1 MSPATW
7 TSSTQWGQTM
17 LSTLV
22 LLLAV
27 VSIAIAMYFLV
38 RVVLRSV
45 AKPRNTGSTLV
56 PGSSDQRKIL
66 VVMVHGMAGAKS
78 LAGASELV
86 ASHLPE
92 ADRLVI
98 DYDGRYISNLDS
110 YSVADTIEQAIH
122 DHVRRSGYSNIV
134 LLGHSA
140 GAALLRKAF
149 VWGHGHEEDRAR
161 FGRRGKRAWVDRVDR
176 IVLLAGMNRG
186 WSVNP
191 RPKEMTLSTYL
202 RIRLGEVLSRF
213 FGIARFAMAVRSG
226 TPFIADTRVQW
237 IRLARSDAV
246 VGGQQPF
253 PQVIQLIGSKDDVV
267 SREDGQD
274 LLAARGTVF
283 KTLPQTGHRDICA
296 ALHGPEIPG
305 MSNRRE
311 RIVQALLGQ
320 IDLLEPDLIDL
331 PAEKREFTRI
341 VYIVHG
347 IRDYGNWTDVLRSA
361 VESRCLRAGEAVV
374 VVNTKYGYFPML
386 PFLTYSD
393 RQINVRRFMDQYTED
408 LARYPNANHVDFVGH
423 SNGTYLLA
431 SALQHYATVRVRR
444 VFFAGSVV
452 PKHYPWT
459 MLIDQQR
466 VQRVVNVVATGDW
479 VVALFPKLFE
489 QIADLGK
496 IRPVTGWLDLGA
508 AGFRGFLDS
517 GGAAVDDL
525 KFARGTHSTGVDIS
539 DGRKLEAI
547 AAFVASGEETGLN
560 VFETDSSQNAALNV
574 LSNVTPV
581 IWFLI
586 GFSLFLG
593 ALVLAG
599 FGTWWLVAY
608 IAAVA
613 TILKMF

>member
-1 MSPATW
+1 MFSALTP
-7 TSSTQWGQTM
+7 
-17 LSTLV
+17 
-22 LLLAV
+22 LLGVIAV
-27 VSIAIAMYFLV
+27 AFALFFLV
-38 RVVLRSV
+38 RVVLHV
-45 AKPRNTGSTLV
+45 AAKPRNTGSALD
-56 PGSSDQRKIL
+56 PGRSDQRKIL
-66 VVMVHGMAGAKS
+66 VVMVHG
-78 LAGASELV
+78 LAGLGSLEGTLLLV
-86 ASHLPE
+86 ASNLPD

-98 DYDGRYISNLDS
+98 DHDGTSFSNLDC
-110 YSVADTIEQAIH
+110 YSVADAIEQAIH
-122 DHVRRSGYSNIV
+122 DQVRLGGYSSIV
-134 LLGHSA
+134 LFGHSA

-149 VWGHGHEEDRAR
+149 VWAHGHEEDRER
-161 FGRRGKRAWVDRVDR
+161 FGRRGKRFWVDRVDR
-176 IVLLAGMNRG
+176 FVLLAGMNRG
-186 WSVNP
+186 WSVDPKP
-191 RPKEMTLSTYL
+191 REMTRLTHVG
-202 RIRLGEVLSRF
+202 IRLGVMLSRF
-213 FGIARFAMAVRSG
+213 FGVARFAMALRSG
-226 TPFIADTRVQW
+226 APFIADTRIQW
-237 IRLARSDAV
+237 IRIARSDPV
-246 VGGQQPF
+246 VEGQQTF
-253 PQVIQLIGSKDDVV
+253 PQVIQLIGSKDDLVA
-267 SREDGQD
+267 REDGQD

-283 KTLPQTGHRDICA
+283 KTLPQTGHRDICI
-296 ALHGPEIPG
+296 ALAGTELPG
-305 MSNRRE
+305 ACNRRE
-311 RIVQALLGQ
+311 RIAQALLGQ
-320 IDLLEPDLIDL
+320 IDLLEPDRIDL
-331 PAEKREFTRI
+331 PPEDRGVTRI

-361 VESRCLRAGEAVV
+361 VESRCRRAGEEVV

-431 SALQHYATVRVRR
+431 SALQHYATMRVRR

-459 MLIDQQR
+459 RLVDQGR

-489 QIADLGK
+489 QIADLRK

-525 KFARGTHSTGVDIS
+525 KFARGAHSTGVDIL

-547 AAFVASGEETGLN
+547 AAYVVSGEETGLD

-581 IWFLI
+581 IWFMI
-586 GFSLFLG
+586 VFSLCLG
-593 ALVLAG
+593 ALVLA
-599 FGTWWLVAY
+599 GTWWLVAY